1 MKYLSAGAL
10 GALIGAMLIFP
21 LQAADAARQGLLFD
35 GRGQWPQCWGRFS
48 R

>member
-21 LQAADAARQGLLFD
+21 LQAADAARL
-35 GRGQWPQCWGRFS
+35 S
-48 R
+48 